1 MAAAQAKAELGEN
14 QQAAVQAPERR
25 EQRAPLVEIARQ
37 NSDQLMA
44 CIEQI
49 EGRHENVAQQRR
61 IDPVNKP

>member
-14 QQAAVQAPERR
+14 QQAAVGKLQAPEWR

-49 EGRHENVAQQRR
+49 E
-61 IDPVNKP
+61 